1 VGTLYHYLHP
11 ENYVKK
17 EPAFSDFR
25 EAVVVLNLS
34 MCINWDELCTEFC
47 IILSVFALYLKDES
61 K

>member
-1 VGTLYHYLHP
+1 M
-11 ENYVKK
+11 KK